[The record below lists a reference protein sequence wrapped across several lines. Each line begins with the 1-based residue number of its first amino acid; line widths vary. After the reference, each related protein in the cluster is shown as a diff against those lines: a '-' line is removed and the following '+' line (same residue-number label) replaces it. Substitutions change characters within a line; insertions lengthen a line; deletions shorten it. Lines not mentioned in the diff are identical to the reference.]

1 MLRTARTVLL
11 ICVEL
16 LVATVA
22 TAAAGNT
29 ARPDFSGKYVPANG
43 KGEIIQPTDWALEV
57 FQTRNE
63 IQVTETFRGK
73 AVVNRYKLDGSLS
86 PYTPPQGGKGT
97 CTARFK
103 GMTLI
108 FDKHAIFRR
117 PMGEVNFRF
126 TTPTGGYCPQ
136 IQRPLGWT
144 SLLSAGLLVLFGRRF
159 RAVEGDREWL
169 GNFAESIF
177 DCAVLFR

>member
-57 FQTRNE
+57 FQTRTE

-108 FDKHAIFRR
+108 FDKHAMIPQADGR
-117 PMGEVNFRF
+117 GELQIHDTDRWVLSPDSKTIRVDISFI
-126 TTPTGGYCPQ
+126 GG
-136 IQRPLGWT
+136 IAGVIWT
-144 SLLSAGLLVLFGRRF
+144 KVQGRGR
-159 RAVEGDREWL
+159 
-169 GNFAESIF
+169 
-177 DCAVLFR
+177 